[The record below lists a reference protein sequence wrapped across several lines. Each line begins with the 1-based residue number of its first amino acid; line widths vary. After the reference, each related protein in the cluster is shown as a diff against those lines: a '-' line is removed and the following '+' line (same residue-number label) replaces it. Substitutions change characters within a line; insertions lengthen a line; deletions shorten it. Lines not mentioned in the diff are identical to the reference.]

1 MGDRK
6 LRALERGSRVGD
18 RQSEATYLWERV
30 RLGTLSNDR
39 YRLAHALGAPALG
52 GAEHPPLGFQQWI
65 EALPFRRRG
74 ERVERDWARVP
85 LAIAEALAPCASEL
99 DVTLRLATLRLA
111 ARRSLERDRR
121 ARLTD
126 YRDAQD
132 LVQRTPWSHRAV
144 SKFVALAFEELLYRQ
159 GHRHG
164 YERLA
169 RSLLYPPAWT
179 ELEALVEGV
188 FPSQDGRLWGLR
200 LAVRDALLPWALRDR
215 PA

>member
-1 MGDRK
+1 MGDSK
-6 LRALERGSRVGD
+6 LRALERRSRGGD
-18 RQSEATYLWERV
+18 RQSEAAYLWERV
-30 RLGTLSNDR
+30 RLGSLSEDR
-39 YRLAHALGAPALG
+39 YRLARALGAPALG

-65 EALPFRRRG
+65 EVLLFRQRG

-85 LAIAEALAPCASEL
+85 LAIAEALAPCASGL
-99 DVTLRLATLRLA
+99 DVARRLAALRLA

-121 ARLTD
+121 ARLAD
-126 YRDAQD
+126 YQEARA

-159 GHRHG
+159 GRRHG

-179 ELEALVEGV
+179 ELEAFVEGV

-215 PA
+215 PS